1 MQQRKL
7 HLYKQYSYL
16 VSTCNKSQ
24 PWVSLYCPLG
34 ETGILREQ
42 LLPVTEDILHF
53 KVFPNEVKAPV
64 FIKTRHKVLGHAV
77 LACGTENNAATDLEL
92 EGLTQY
98 RQRGKLDRVT
108 FLQWHVQS
116 GHSLLQIPA
125 IL

>member
-1 MQQRKL
+1 MQIKTILGKAKL
-7 HLYKQYSYL
+7 FMQSVQNIYATAVDSNFYRNRENYTCISSNSYL

-64 FIKTRHKVLGHAV
+64 FIKIDPT
-77 LACGTENNAATDLEL
+77 
-92 EGLTQY
+92 
-98 RQRGKLDRVT
+98 
-108 FLQWHVQS
+108 
-116 GHSLLQIPA
+116 
-125 IL
+125 

>member
-1 MQQRKL
+1 
-7 HLYKQYSYL
+7 
-16 VSTCNKSQ
+16 
-24 PWVSLYCPLG
+24 
-34 ETGILREQ
+34 
-42 LLPVTEDILHF
+42 LLPVTEDILHS

-64 FIKTRHKVLGHAV
+64 FIKIGQHKVLVQAV
-77 LACGTENNAATDLEL
+77 LACSTENDAATDLEL

-98 RQRGKLDRVT
+98 RQRGKLDQVT